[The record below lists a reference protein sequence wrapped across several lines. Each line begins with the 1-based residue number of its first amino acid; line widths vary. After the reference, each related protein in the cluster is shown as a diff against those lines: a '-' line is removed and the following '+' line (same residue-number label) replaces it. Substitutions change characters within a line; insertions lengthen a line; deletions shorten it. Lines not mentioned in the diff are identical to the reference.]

1 MGWKEELKKKVEEAL
16 QTPKDAAKKITSLI
30 EEEIKELKNKAKTE
44 KKEVEE
50 IVSELIEL
58 VIKKT
63 KKEEGK
69 MGMPLL
75 GDKFPTIEVQT
86 THGKMVLPDDLK
98 GKWTVL
104 FSHPADFTPVCT
116 TEFVSF
122 QKHKKEF
129 DEINTQLIGLS
140 IDQVFS
146 HIKWIEWIK
155 EKLDIE
161 IEFPII
167 AATDTL
173 AEKIGMIH
181 PGKGTNTVRAV
192 FIIDPEG
199 TVRTILYYPQEI
211 GRNISEIVR
220 AVKALQKSDAD
231 GVATPANWPENELIK
246 DRVIIPPA
254 TDCETAEKRVKEY
267 ECYDWWFCHKEA

>member
-1 MGWKEELKKKVEEAL
+1 MGFNERLQEILDSQVDVVKKVMNLVSESIDELKEK
-16 QTPKDAAKKITSLI
+16 AKAEKRSLEDVI
-30 EEEIKELKNKAKTE
+30 EEIMQKA
-44 KKEVEE
+44 
-50 IVSELIEL
+50 I
-58 VIKKT
+58 KT
-63 KKEEGK
+63 KKEGR

-75 GDKFPTIEVQT
+75 GDKFPSLNVQT
-86 THGKMVLPDDLK
+86 THGPMSLPDDLK

-122 QKHKKEF
+122 QKHKSEF
-129 DEINTQLIGLS
+129 DAINTQLIGLS

-155 EKLDIE
+155 EKFDVE

-173 AEKIGMIH
+173 AAQIGMVH
-181 PGKGTNTVRAV
+181 PNKGTNTVRAV

-199 TVRTILYYPQEI
+199 VVRTILYYPQEI
-211 GRNISEIVR
+211 GRNIPEIIR
-220 AVKALQKSDAD
+220 AVKALQKSDAE
-231 GVATPANWPENELIK
+231 GVATPANWPENELIGDK
-246 DRVIIPPA
+246 VIIPPA
-254 TDCETAEKRVKEY
+254 TDCETAAKRPKEY
-267 ECYDWWFCHKEA
+267 ECFDWWFCYKESK